1 MGGIAYF
8 DCEKCAINALCT
20 LLEFGGLV
28 DMVCARLFALCRLL
42 MLLGFFTMT
51 AALMSYT
58 TRIPNLTTV
67 SGGGLGFLLMQ
78 ALAMAVGSLP
88 G

>member
-1 MGGIAYF
+1 MGDIAYF
-8 DCEKCAINALCT
+8 ECGKCAISVLCT

-28 DMVCARLFALCRLL
+28 DMVCTGLFALCRLL

-51 AALMSYT
+51 TALMSST
-58 TRIPNLTTV
+58 TQTPTLTTV

>member
-8 DCEKCAINALCT
+8 DYRKCTISALCT

-51 AALMSYT
+51 AALMSST
-58 TRIPNLTTV
+58 TRIPTLTTV

-78 ALAMAVGSLP
+78 ALAMAVGSSP